1 VPATYANKACNGGG
15 TWWIDST
22 AIYTDCVDVAVCIDE
37 VSYIYCP
44 SEANKIAHELARVC
58 FIIKVKL
65 VGYENLPA
73 QFRTKFSVTT
83 LLVSHLARGRGE
95 N

>member
-37 VSYIYCP
+37 VCYIYCP

-58 FIIKVKL
+58 FHYKGL
-65 VGYENLPA
+65 VG
-73 QFRTKFSVTT
+73 RTRRW
-83 LLVSHLARGRGE
+83 LVFCSIFKAASS
-95 N
+95 